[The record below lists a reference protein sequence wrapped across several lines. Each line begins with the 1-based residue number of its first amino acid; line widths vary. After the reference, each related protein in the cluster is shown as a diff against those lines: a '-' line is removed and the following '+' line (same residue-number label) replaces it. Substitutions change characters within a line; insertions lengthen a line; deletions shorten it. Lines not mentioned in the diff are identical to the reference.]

1 MTPSSQS
8 EILPRIFQR
17 AGWGMAGRVSG
28 VSLKSRVLQA
38 ACSLVLGFM
47 ENPACME
54 VELMDREKWK

>member
-17 AGWGMAGRVSG
+17 AGLGGRVSG
-28 VSLKSRVLQA
+28 VSLESRVLQP

-47 ENPACME
+47 ENPACMGL
-54 VELMDREKWK
+54 ELTDREKWK